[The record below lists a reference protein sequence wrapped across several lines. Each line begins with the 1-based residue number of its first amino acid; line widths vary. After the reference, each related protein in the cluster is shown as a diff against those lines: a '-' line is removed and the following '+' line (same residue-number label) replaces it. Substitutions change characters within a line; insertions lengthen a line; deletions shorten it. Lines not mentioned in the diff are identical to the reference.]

1 MKIFL
6 MLILFTALTASPA
19 CAADININ
27 QIDMFPAGAK
37 FIFEITPD
45 SDGNFKIE
53 IPGAFDADSVRLINP
68 NNAKNFKV
76 LEQSREDWTPEN
88 LEELKENISQHEAL
102 IAKINSK
109 KLSLEQT
116 KNLLSEAMPKEPDAN
131 NLLKYIK
138 AAEDLKLNTEN
149 ELAFLKIKFDDANKT
164 LKRLQTEFK
173 SKKPVNANKF
183 LEITG
188 SAANKILVEAF
199 TNSARWHPEYTMQ
212 LDTSSG
218 EIKTN
223 MYVKLYQ
230 RTGLDYNGA
239 ITFHTKYPDENVKTP
254 VINPLRVSFKPK
266 EEPRLKSRSA
276 YAERAVGSN
285 AMMAAP
291 MMMADED
298 AVAYMEEEAE
308 EEFAPVPVM
317 RATLADNSVQGS
329 GLLTGDG
336 SETEFNL
343 GELKL
348 TGKPEL
354 LLIPDQRS
362 TAWILVKLDD
372 ITTPLI
378 PGTAKLFVD
387 GQPAGTT
394 DIPEYGLSRS
404 KIAFG
409 YAPQI
414 SVKKEA
420 MIGKTG
426 SSWFSGGVFTSGYTI
441 QVTNSMAEDKHLI
454 IKDRLP
460 IATDE
465 KIKLEVKNIS
475 PEPKERDKENRLTW
489 ELDVKSGETVKIIVD
504 YTLSYPS
511 SETLQYR

>member
-6 MLILFTALTASPA
+6 MLILFTALIASPA

-76 LEQSREDWTPEN
+76 LEQSREDWTPKN
-88 LEELKENISQHEAL
+88 LKELKENISQREAF
-102 IAKINSK
+102 IAKLNSK
-109 KLSLEQT
+109 KSSLEQT
-116 KNLLSEAMPKEPDAN
+116 KNLLSKAMPKEPDAK
-131 NLLKYIK
+131 NLLNYIK
-138 AAEDLKLNTEN
+138 DAEALKLNTEN
-149 ELAFLKIKFDDANKT
+149 ELADLKVKLDEANKT

-173 SKKPVNANKF
+173 SKTPVNANKF

-199 TNSARWHPEYTMQ
+199 TDSARWHPEYTMQ

-223 MYVKLYQ
+223 MYVKLFQ

-254 VINPLRVSFKPK
+254 VVNPLRVSFKPK
-266 EEPRLKSRSA
+266 EEPSFKARNS
-276 YAERAVGSN
+276 YAERAAGSR

-291 MMMADED
+291 MMADED
-298 AVAYMEEEAE
+298 VEDYMEEAEAE
-308 EEFAPVPVM
+308 RAPVPVM